1 MSNNKYWGLL
11 NMERGL
17 GNTPIESLN
26 NIYRVVKIKEEGL
39 DNEVSNP
46 IELIE
51 TMKRV
56 KMDVPFFSGDER
68 IFFAIYER
76 VKELTNKE
84 LIEYA
89 SEILKKGKNGIG
101 PFAPETLSN
110 LLFSEMNVLY
120 KDVLICDVEKYG
132 VELFDFVKRY
142 NSNFYFTIKND
153 EIRKVFELLY
163 KDLNVSFINADI
175 YDYEFVNKKFDY
187 IVCFPIMGGRLL
199 AEKERNDFISR
210 DPSFIAVENLL
221 LHLTMVGKLQIIL
234 PAKIG
239 FGGGDAATLRDYL
252 QSNYM
257 INEISSLPTRVF
269 YPYMAI
275 STYFLSFSNGVTE
288 NINVKKYELRDQEL
302 VEADNRLVF
311 ADELAD
317 MNAWNVD
324 MMFSF
329 TDEVLLAYQNSIVK
343 KAHLNEVAE
352 VFRGKAVT
360 DKADDG
366 NVGVIN
372 ISNITETG
380 IDYYGITTINE
391 EERKVARYLLQD
403 GDVLIATKGFTIKV
417 AVFEE
422 QSRPCIASSN
432 LCVIRPNTR
441 LLNGTYLKLF
451 LESETGMKLLKS
463 LQRGTTIVNINYQD
477 ICQLEVPTPNLD
489 EQCEMANEYNAGLKL
504 YKETIGTAELAWQ
517 KIKSSIQKKLF

>member
-1 MSNNKYWGLL
+1 
-11 NMERGL
+11 
-17 GNTPIESLN
+17 
-26 NIYRVVKIKEEGL
+26 
-39 DNEVSNP
+39 
-46 IELIE
+46 
-51 TMKRV
+51 
-56 KMDVPFFSGDER
+56 
-68 IFFAIYER
+68 
-76 VKELTNKE
+76 
-84 LIEYA
+84 
-89 SEILKKGKNGIG
+89 
-101 PFAPETLSN
+101 
-110 LLFSEMNVLY
+110 
-120 KDVLICDVEKYG
+120 
-132 VELFDFVKRY
+132 
-142 NSNFYFTIKND
+142 
-153 EIRKVFELLY
+153 
-163 KDLNVSFINADI
+163 
-175 YDYEFVNKKFDY
+175 
-187 IVCFPIMGGRLL
+187 
-199 AEKERNDFISR
+199 
-210 DPSFIAVENLL
+210 
-221 LHLTMVGKLQIIL
+221 
-234 PAKIG
+234 
-239 FGGGDAATLRDYL
+239 
-252 QSNYM
+252 M

-302 VEADNRLVF
+302 IEADNRLVF

-422 QSRPCIASSN
+422 QSRPCITSSN

-489 EQCEMANEYNAGLKL
+489 EQYEMANEYNAGLKL
-504 YKETIGTAELAWQ
+504 YKETIETAELAWQ